1 MTKLKKLICYIL
13 VSCALMSAV
22 SMNCY
27 AAEEQP
33 EVEVMTAEVKV
44 IMTVPY
50 AQTRAT
56 VFTDTSIVAS
66 KGDAG
71 EMLITIATGTSKL
84 ASVVGVKDI
93 VVYKKSFL
101 RWTEVA
107 TSTGGEAYDTYS
119 MACELHFYG
128 AEEGETY
135 KISCTHYANVDGYRE
150 LENECGAFKFDF

>member
-1 MTKLKKLICYIL
+1 MTRLKKFICYIL

-22 SMNCY
+22 SLNCY

-33 EVEVMTAEVKV
+33 EVEVMTAEIKAIV
-44 IMTVPY
+44 TVPY

-56 VFTDTSIVAS
+56 VFTDASISAT
-66 KGDAG
+66 KGDSG
-71 EMLITIATGTSKL
+71 EMLISIMTGTSKL
-84 ASVVGVKDI
+84 ASVIGVKDI

-107 TSTGGEAYDTYS
+107 TSSGGETYNSYS
-119 MACELHFYG
+119 MACENHFYG
-128 AEEGETY
+128 AVEGETY

-150 LENECGAFKFDF
+150 LENESGDFKFNF

>member
-1 MTKLKKLICYIL
+1 MAKLKKLICYIL

-27 AAEEQP
+27 AAEEQS
-33 EVEVMTAEVKV
+33 EIEVMTAEAKA
-44 IMTVPY
+44 IMTIPY

-56 VFTDTSIVAS
+56 VFTDASIVAT

-71 EMLITIATGTSKL
+71 EMLITIMTSTSGI
-84 ASVVGVKDI
+84 ASVIGVKDI
-93 VVYKKSFL
+93 VVYKKGFL

-107 TSTGGEAYDTYS
+107 TSSGAESYNAYGSTCEAHY
-119 MACELHFYG
+119 YG
-128 AEEGETY
+128 AVEGETY

-150 LENECGAFKFDF
+150 LENESGDFKFNF